1 MPNKSEINIENKIM
15 EQGLSGKVKMKP
27 RWYFILGSVLSFAG
41 LTGMIVGA
49 VFLTN
54 LTLFL
59 IRKQGPGTG
68 RINMMLESFPL
79 WVPLLAVAFVIL
91 GILVL
96 KRYDFSYKKNF
107 PLVAGTLVAAIIL
120 SALIINLSGLNDIWS
135 KRGPMRRLYNV
146 NQTDGARI
154 QHIPRYSR

>member
-15 EQGLSGKVKMKP
+15 EQVLSGKVKMKP
-27 RWYFILGSVLSFAG
+27 RWYFILGSVLSFVG

>member
-1 MPNKSEINIENKIM
+1 MSNKREINIENKIM
-15 EQGLSGKVKMKP
+15 EQVLSGKVRMKP

-41 LTGMIVGA
+41 LTGMIIGA

-79 WVPLLAVAFVIL
+79 WVPLLALAFVIL

-107 PLVAGTLVAAIIL
+107 PFVAGTLVAAIIL

-135 KRGPMRRLYNV
+135 KRGPIRRFYNI
-146 NQTDGARI
+146 NQTDGVGT
-154 QHIPRYSR
+154 QHTPRYRK

>member
-1 MPNKSEINIENKIM
+1 
-15 EQGLSGKVKMKP
+15 
-27 RWYFILGSVLSFAG
+27 
-41 LTGMIVGA
+41 
-49 VFLTN
+49 
-54 LTLFL
+54 
-59 IRKQGPGTG
+59 
-68 RINMMLESFPL
+68 MMLESFPL

>member
-1 MPNKSEINIENKIM
+1 MPNKSEINIENKII
-15 EQGLSGKVKMKP
+15 E
-27 RWYFILGSVLSFAG
+27 
-41 LTGMIVGA
+41 
-49 VFLTN
+49 
-54 LTLFL
+54 
-59 IRKQGPGTG
+59 QGPGTG

-146 NQTDGARI
+146 NQKDGARI
-154 QHIPRYSR
+154 QHIPRYS